1 MNFIKFAYFSAII
14 MLCSCYTPKQ
24 KQISKLGYKKGI
36 FAEIITE
43 KGVITAKL
51 EYIKSPLAVAN
62 FIGLA
67 QGLIPNTAK
76 KNGIPFYDSL
86 KFQRVLKGYMLI
98 GGCPKGDG
106 RGNPGYYFFDD
117 FDKSLKHDK
126 PGILS
131 FENSGQN
138 NFGCIFNITL
148 KATPVLDNKN
158 LIFGQVIS
166 GMDIVNAIQQGE
178 LIKKIE
184 IIKIGKKAKEFDP
197 IKVFEKNGFS
207 NMIKY

>member
-1 MNFIKFAYFSAII
+1 MNFIKFAYFCAILL
-14 MLCSCYTPKQ
+14 LCSCYTSKQ
-24 KQISKLGYKKGI
+24 KQIIKLGYKKGI
-36 FAEIITE
+36 FAQIITE
-43 KGVITAKL
+43 KGTITAKL
-51 EYIKSPLAVAN
+51 EYLKSPLAVAN

-67 QGLIPNTAK
+67 KGLIPNTVK
-76 KNGIPFYDSL
+76 KTGMPFYDSL

-106 RGNPGYYFFDD
+106 SGNPGYYFYDD
-117 FDKSLKHDK
+117 FNKNLKHDK

-131 FENSGQN
+131 FENSGKN
-138 NFGCIFNITL
+138 NFGCVFNITL

-158 LIFGQVIS
+158 LIFGEVVS
-166 GMDIVNAIQQGE
+166 GIDVLNLIQQGE

-184 IIKIGKKAKEFDP
+184 IIKIGKKANKFNP
-197 IKVFEKNGFS
+197 LKVFEKNGFS